1 MRDERFERYL
11 AELPSA
17 SLPQSEEERFRMY
30 HAYLQGGIDSA
41 NELHDRIA
49 LMHILRGDVRCED

>member
-11 AELPSA
+11 AEMPSA
-17 SLPQSEEERFRMY
+17 YLPQSEDERFRMY

-41 NELHDRIA
+41 NELHDRMTQARIEEA
-49 LMHILRGDVRCED
+49 VK